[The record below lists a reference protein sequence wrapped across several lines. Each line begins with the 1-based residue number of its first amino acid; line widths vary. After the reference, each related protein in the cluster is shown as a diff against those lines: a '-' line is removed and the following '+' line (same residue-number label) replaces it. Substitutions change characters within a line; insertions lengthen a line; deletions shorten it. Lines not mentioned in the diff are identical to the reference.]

1 MDTEIQGKLGHVLY
15 RDESTRYTVARFR
28 LYELN
33 EKTITVTGYL
43 PEFPKDTLIALEGD
57 YVEHPR
63 FGLQFSIR
71 SFRKIL
77 PTEPDS
83 IITFLSS
90 PIFAGIGKK
99 FAQAII
105 EHLGEYALERL
116 KENPDLLDEVKGTN
130 PKKKQAIIDGL
141 ILAGEDEEALRFFT
155 THGIGIRNILR
166 LEKVYGK
173 KAYSFVKENP
183 YRMCEEVDGIGFKT
197 ADKLALSMGFEYDDP
212 RRLKAALSALCLEQ
226 CMSTGDSYVLDE
238 HLAQAFEKNFSESN
252 YEDVL
257 ESCLIER
264 KLIQEEQRIYVPSQY
279 FEEKN
284 IANFLRDYPY
294 SVLPELSLEEMETQI
309 RHHQTALGIHYD
321 DQQIEAIHQFF
332 NEPISILTG
341 GPGTGKTTV
350 VGAMIEVFKKLYP
363 SYQLACIA
371 PTGRAAKRL
380 SELNSV
386 QAYTIHSL
394 LKWDLESNTFG
405 KNEQEPLEID
415 CLIIDEFSMVD
426 TYLFSSLLKAS
437 FKVKKILMVGDQ
449 DQLPSVGPGDLLSNL
464 LESQKIPSLS
474 LKTIYRQKDGSDVI
488 QLAHQIREESIDFN
502 TLNKDIAWVSGP
514 VIDLKHQLMRLVE
527 SALEKG
533 YSLYDIQVLSPMY
546 SGIMGID
553 NLNHAL
559 QKLLN
564 PEDSFKRELK
574 IGSITFRENDKIL
587 QLKNQPTD
595 DVYNGDI
602 GILIEIIH
610 AKESDDKQNHI
621 IVDFDGRIVEYSS
634 DNFQNI
640 TLAYCISIH
649 KSQGSEYPI
658 VFIPILNEHKNMLR
672 KRLLYTAI
680 TRASK
685 ALILLGSQSLFIE
698 SAKLE
703 KERKRE
709 TTLLKR
715 LSDTLNA

>member
-1 MDTEIQGKLGHVLY
+1 MDTEIQGKLGHILY

-57 YVEHPR
+57 YVEHPK

-90 PIFAGIGKK
+90 PLFVGIGKK

-105 EHLGEYALERL
+105 EHLGDHALERL
-116 KENPDLLDEVKGTN
+116 KEDPDLLDEVKGSN
-130 PKKKQAIIDGL
+130 PKKKLAIIDGL
-141 ILAGEDEEALRFFT
+141 VLAGEDEEALKFFT

-173 KAYSFVKENP
+173 KAYSLVKENP

-212 RRLKAALSALCLEQ
+212 RRLKAALSALCLEL
-226 CMSTGDSYVLDE
+226 CMSSGDAYVLQDN
-238 HLAQAFEKNFSESN
+238 LALSFTKNFTEID
-252 YEDVL
+252 YETVL

-264 KLIQEEQRIYVPSQY
+264 KLIQEEDRIYVPSQY

-284 IANFLRDYPY
+284 VANFLRDYPF
-294 SVLPELSLEEMETQI
+294 SALAQVPEDQLLNAIQ
-309 RHHQTALGIHYD
+309 HHQDQLGIHYD
-321 DQQIEAIHQFF
+321 EKQIDAILQFF

-350 VGAMIEVFKKLYP
+350 VGAMIEVFKQVYP
-363 SYQLACIA
+363 AYQLACIA

-380 SELNSV
+380 TEINSV

-394 LKWDLESNTFG
+394 LKWDLETNTFG
-405 KNEQEPLEID
+405 KNEQDPLEID

-437 FKVKKILMVGDQ
+437 FKVKKILLVGDQ
-449 DQLPSVGPGDLLSNL
+449 DQIPSVGPGDLLSNL

-474 LKTIYRQKDGSDVI
+474 LQTIYRQQDGSDVI
-488 QLAHQIREESIDFN
+488 GLAHQIRQENIDFKAF
-502 TLNKDIAWVSGP
+502 NKDIIWVSGP
-514 VIDLKHQLMRLVE
+514 VIDLKQQLMSLVQ
-527 SALEKG
+527 SALDKG

-564 PEDSFKRELK
+564 PQEDFKRELK
-574 IGSITFRENDKIL
+574 IGSIIFRENDKIL

-602 GILIEIIH
+602 GLLIEIIY
-610 AKESDDKQNHI
+610 AKESDDKQNHL
-621 IVDFDGRIVEYSS
+621 IVDFDGRIVEYGAE
-634 DNFQNI
+634 NFQNI
-640 TLAYCISIH
+640 SLAYCISIH

-658 VFIPILNEHKNMLR
+658 VFIPILSEHKNMLR

-685 ALILLGSQSLFIE
+685 ALILLGSSTLFIE
-698 SAKLE
+698 SAKAQ

-715 LSDTLNA
+715 LNEC